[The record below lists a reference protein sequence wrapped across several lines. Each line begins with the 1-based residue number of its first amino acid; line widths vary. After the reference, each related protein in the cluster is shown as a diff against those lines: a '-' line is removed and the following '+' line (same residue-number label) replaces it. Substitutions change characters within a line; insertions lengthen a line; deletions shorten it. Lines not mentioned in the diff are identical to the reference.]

1 MGKFTLF
8 IIVVFLIVLGYFATL
23 NKDSITLIVSPSI
36 TYEMPKVALIL
47 LASAAGAAV
56 MLIIFF
62 IRDTKRFIHNRQYY
76 RKQKKETK
84 VQELYSRALNAILAD
99 NKEEAKAALEGIL
112 KEDPVH
118 LDALLRL
125 GDIFAD
131 NEDYQAALD
140 YYKRANEI
148 QPQNIE
154 VKFSLE
160 KVMEKTGRMADALL
174 YMDEILG
181 IDPDNLA
188 ALYRKRSVLERKDEW
203 DELIDLQK
211 TIIKCEHN
219 EKNRQ
224 REQANLLGYKY
235 EQGRNSLEN
244 NSFENAGKA
253 FKGIL
258 KLDKDFVPAY
268 LGLAEA
274 MLREAESEDV
284 IDFLEKGFE
293 QTASM
298 IILARLEDLLISLG
312 EPARLIRIY
321 KSSIARDLQNQ
332 GLRFLLGKLYY
343 RLEMLDDAFEVLTTL
358 DAAGA
363 PYPEVHQLMGNIY
376 VRHQQ
381 WNKALEEYRKVIEI
395 NKTARL
401 PYVCTSCGYLDMEWA
416 GRCRK
421 CRDWNTYGFNLLGNS
436 TA

>member
-23 NKDSITLIVSPSI
+23 NKDSITLSVSPAS

-56 MLIIFF
+56 MLVIFF

-84 VQELYSRALNAILAD
+84 VQELYSKALNAILAG
-99 NKEEAKAALEGIL
+99 NKEEARVSLEGIL
-112 KEDPVH
+112 KEDPGH

-125 GDIFAD
+125 GDISAG
-131 NEDYQAALD
+131 NEDYHAAMD
-140 YYKRANEI
+140 YYKKANEI
-148 QPQNIE
+148 QPHNIE

-160 KVMEKTGRMADALL
+160 KVMNKAGRMAEALM
-174 YMDEILG
+174 YMDEILE

-188 ALYRKRSVLERKDEW
+188 ALYRKRSVLEKKDEW

-211 TIIKCEHN
+211 TIIKCEYN

-244 NSFENAGKA
+244 NNFENAGKA
-253 FKGIL
+253 FKAIL
-258 KLDKDFVPAY
+258 KLDKNFVPAY
-268 LGLAEA
+268 LGLTEV
-274 MLREAESEDV
+274 MLREGESEEV
-284 IDFLEKGFE
+284 IGFLEKGFE
-293 QTASM
+293 QTTSM

-312 EPARLIRIY
+312 DPARLIRIY
-321 KSSIARDLQNQ
+321 KSSISRDPQNQ
-332 GLRFLLGKLYY
+332 GLRFLLCKLYY
-343 RLEMLDDAFEVLTTL
+343 RLEMLDDALESLTTL

-363 PYPEVHQLMGNIY
+363 PYPEVHQLMGNIHI
-376 VRHQQ
+376 RHQQ

-395 NKTARL
+395 NKAARL
-401 PYVCTSCGYLDMEWA
+401 PYVCSGCGYLDMEWT
-416 GRCRK
+416 GRCRR
-421 CRDWNTYGFNLLGNS
+421 CRDWNTYEFNLRGNS
-436 TA
+436 NA

>member
-23 NKDSITLIVSPSI
+23 NKDSITLSVSPRV

-56 MLIIFF
+56 MLIVFF
-62 IRDTKRFIHNRQYY
+62 IRDTKRFMHNRQYY

-84 VQELYSRALNAILAD
+84 VQELYSRAFNAILAD
-99 NKEEAKAALEGIL
+99 NKEEAKSALEGIL
-112 KEDPVH
+112 KEDPEH

-125 GDIFAD
+125 GDLSAD
-131 NEDYQAALD
+131 NETYQTALD

-160 KVMEKTGRMADALL
+160 KVMEKTGRMAEALL
-174 YMDEILG
+174 YMDEILE
-181 IDPDNLA
+181 IDADNLA
-188 ALYRKRSVLERKDEW
+188 ALYRKRSVLERKEEW

-244 NSFENAGKA
+244 NNLENAGKD
-253 FKGIL
+253 FKSLL
-258 KLDKDFVPAY
+258 KLDKNFVPAY
-268 LGLAEA
+268 LGLAEV
-274 MLREAESEDV
+274 MLREGENEDV
-284 IDFLEKGFE
+284 ISFLEKGFE
-293 QTASM
+293 QTESM
-298 IILARLEDLLISLG
+298 IILARMEDLLISLG

-321 KSSIARDLQNQ
+321 KGSISRDPQNY

-343 RLEMLDDAFEVLTTL
+343 RLEMLEDASEVLTML
-358 DAAGA
+358 DSAGVT
-363 PYPEVHQLMGNIY
+363 YPELHQLMGNIY

-395 NKTARL
+395 NKAARL
-401 PYVCTSCGYLDMEWA
+401 PYVCSSCGYLDMEWT

-421 CRDWNTYGFNLLGNS
+421 CRDWNTYGFNLQGSSN
-436 TA
+436 A